1 MITHD
6 KKTYTHYEKKINISN
21 SDEVRNWCKIL
32 GCSKEELRE
41 AINAVGDS
49 VKAVIEYFS

>member
-49 VKAVIEYFS
+49 VKAVREYFS